1 MNLSKLKKRFAVL
14 AAILALASVLGVYE
28 YQTAKPAH
36 AVSGDSTAT
45 FWGNAS
51 SLGTVITGIAA
62 SGTTPAKRLI
72 IKEIV
77 ITAAS
82 SGAIV
87 FQEDPASGSNTTFGQ
102 VGLLANV
109 PYNVPPSMLQ
119 TGVNGTDGYVTAAG
133 SGFQI
138 VSQNFVSNVVS
149 VWVRYAVN

>member
-1 MNLSKLKKRFAVL
+1 MSLSKFKPIALVV
-14 AAILALASVLGVYE
+14 AAILALALSLGVYE
-28 YQTAKPAH
+28 YKTAKPAH

-45 FWGNAS
+45 FWGNAQTV
-51 SLGTVITGIAA
+51 GTVITGIAA

-72 IKEIV
+72 IKEMV

-87 FQEDPASGSNTTFGQ
+87 LQEDPASGSNTTFGQ

-138 VSQNFVSNVVS
+138 VSQNAVSNVVS

>member
-1 MNLSKLKKRFAVL
+1 MSLSKFKVFGLLL
-14 AAILALASVLGVYE
+14 ATVLALASVSLF
-28 YQTAKPAH
+28 TAKPVH
-36 AVSGDSTAT
+36 AVAGDSTST
-45 FWGNAS
+45 FWGNATTV
-51 SLGTVITGIAA
+51 GTVITGIPA

-87 FQEDPASGSNTTFGQ
+87 LQEDPASGSNTTFGQ
-102 VGLLANV
+102 VGLLANT
-109 PYNVPPSMLQ
+109 PYHVLPSMLQ
-119 TGVNGTDGYVTAAG
+119 TGVSGTDGYVTATG

-138 VSQNFVSNVVS
+138 VSQNAVSNVVS